1 MLRLFSALFFASIA
15 SASFAQAIE
24 QLEPTIN
31 GALIVRNGEVSELTR
46 CDNGGLCLASS
57 KRSALNDALGK
68 VNRQDTLPEQR
79 AAFAGRGDIA
89 AAWYARPTDRYKHGV
104 LGDRIEGGSLKVNTD
119 GETYEYVLPTNRVF
133 EDIVPRLADLDGD
146 KRTEIITIQSSVNA
160 GAAVVIY
167 GMRNGKITELAKSDF
182 IGTPNRWLNIAGIA
196 NYRNARQGK
205 QIVWVETPH
214 IGGKIHI
221 GTFDGEKFTVEGP
234 EQFKWPR
241 GKAVMSNHAIGSRD
255 QSLSVTVDIDENDT
269 LELIVPGADR
279 KGMWIM
285 RDGIEIT
292 KIGSFPR
299 SFTSNVA
306 FIGFKGASGG
316 SLVTIDKD
324 GNLMKLDVVK

>member
-1 MLRLFSALFFASIA
+1 MLRFFSPLLLSFCIT
-15 SASFAQAIE
+15 ASFAQGIE
-24 QLEPTIN
+24 QLEPTPN
-31 GALIVRNGEVSELTR
+31 GALIVQDEKILVLGR
-46 CDNGGLCLASS
+46 CDNGGLCLSPS
-57 KRSALNDALGK
+57 KQSVLDEQLGK
-68 VNRQDTLPEQR
+68 ADYKDMLPEQR
-79 AAFAGRGDIA
+79 ATFANRGDIK

-104 LGDRIEGGSLKVNTD
+104 LGDRIEGGSLKINT
-119 GETYEYVLPTNRVF
+119 GRQIFEYLLPTNRVF

-146 KRTEIITIQSSVNA
+146 KRTEIITIQASVNA

-167 GMRNGKITELAKSDF
+167 GLRNGKITELAKSDF

-196 NYRNARQGK
+196 NYRNAREGQ
-205 QIVWVETPH
+205 QIVWIETPH

-255 QSLSVTVDIDENDT
+255 QSLSVTVDIDQNDT
-269 LELIVPGADR
+269 LELIIPGADR
-279 KGMWIM
+279 KGMWM
-285 RDGIEIT
+285 LRDGLEIT

-299 SFTSNVA
+299 SFTSNITFV
-306 FIGFKGASGG
+306 GFKGASGG